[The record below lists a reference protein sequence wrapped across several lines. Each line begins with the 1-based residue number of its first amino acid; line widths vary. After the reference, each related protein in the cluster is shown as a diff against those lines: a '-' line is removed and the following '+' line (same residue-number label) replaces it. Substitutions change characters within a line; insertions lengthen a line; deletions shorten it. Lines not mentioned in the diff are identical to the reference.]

1 MPTRLREGTDA
12 RGERAVRLGGTD
24 TSTRT
29 FTAVCYGVVC
39 HLCFLL
45 GVLTMMVAMFF
56 GMSRS
61 FGIVPQPWTAIANLA
76 LLVQFPVA
84 HSLLLTPR
92 GRALLA
98 RLAPPGTG
106 VTLSTTTYVTIAA
119 LQVFALFAFWTP
131 TGTIW
136 WQAGGVALVIMCL
149 LYAGSWALLGKA
161 MADAGLALQTG
172 ALGWTALMR
181 GRTPVYPPMPV
192 TGLFRYTR
200 QPIYVA
206 FALTV
211 WTVPTWTPDQLIV
224 ATTLTAYCVV
234 GPLFKEARFR
244 RIHGSAFEAYTRRVP
259 YWFPRR
265 PRG

>member
-1 MPTRLREGTDA
+1 MR
-12 RGERAVRLGGTD
+12 
-24 TSTRT
+24 
-29 FTAVCYGVVC
+29 YGVVC

-45 GVLTMMVAMFF
+45 GVLTMMVGMFF

-61 FGIVPQPWTAIANLA
+61 FGTVPQPWTAIATLA

-92 GRALLA
+92 GRELLA
-98 RLAPPGTG
+98 RLAPPSAG

-119 LQVFALFAFWTP
+119 LQVFAPFAFWTP

-172 ALGWTALMR
+172 ALRWTALMR

-211 WTVPTWTPDQLIV
+211 WTVPTWTRDQLIV
-224 ATTLTAYCVV
+224 ATTLTAYCAV
-234 GPLFKEARFR
+234 GPLYKEARFR
-244 RIHGSAFEAYTRRVP
+244 RIHGPAFETYTRRVP

-265 PRG
+265 PRR